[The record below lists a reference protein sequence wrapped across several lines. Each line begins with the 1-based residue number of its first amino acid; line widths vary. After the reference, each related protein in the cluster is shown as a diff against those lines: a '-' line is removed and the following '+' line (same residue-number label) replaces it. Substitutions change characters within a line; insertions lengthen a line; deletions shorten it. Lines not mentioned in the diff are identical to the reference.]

1 MALENPSVETD
12 VTIILPDRE
21 FLPGRIDVSGERA
34 LDVAVLAAPRAP
46 VAVWQQAKLFVE
58 WVTEE
63 GVCRATGSLRVLNR
77 APRHTDQVGVWDM
90 VSFELAGPPQLL
102 QRREY
107 IRTSFVT
114 KVNVLFDRPDGV
126 AVECETA
133 NLSGGG
139 MLIHGFPGAAEGDN
153 LQFQLAPFDGGDMPI
168 HGRCNV
174 VRAAGDGAIG
184 TQFTSIDEGDRNR
197 LVDFAYRREL
207 AERRRRLAV

>member
-1 MALENPSVETD
+1 MALENPSVEAD
-12 VTIILPDRE
+12 VTLILPDRE
-21 FLPGRIDVSGERA
+21 FLPGRVDVSGERA
-34 LDVAVLAAPRAP
+34 LDVAVLAAPRLP

-58 WVTEE
+58 WVMEE
-63 GVCRATGSLRVLNR
+63 GVCRATGSLRVLKR

-107 IRTSFVT
+107 IRTDFAA
-114 KVNVLFDRPDGV
+114 KINVLFDRPDGV

-139 MLIHGFPGAAEGDN
+139 LLIRGFPAAEGDR
-153 LQFQLAPFDGGDMPI
+153 LQFQLAPIDGGDMPI
-168 HGRCNV
+168 HGRCSV
-174 VRAAGDGAIG
+174 VRAGVDGAIG

-197 LVDFAYRREL
+197 LVEFAYRREL
-207 AERRRRLAV
+207 AERERKLAA

>member
-34 LDVAVLAAPRAP
+34 LDVAVLAAPRVP

-58 WVTEE
+58 WVMEE

-90 VSFELAGPPQLL
+90 ASFELAGPPQLL

-107 IRTSFVT
+107 IRTSFVA

-126 AVECETA
+126 AVECETG

-139 MLIHGFPGAAEGDN
+139 MLIRGFTGATEGDR
-153 LQFQLAPFDGGDMPI
+153 LQFQLAPFDGGEMPI
-168 HGRCNV
+168 HGRCSV
-174 VRAAGDGAIG
+174 VRASDDGAVG

-197 LVDFAYRREL
+197 LVEFAYRREL
-207 AERRRRLAV
+207 AARQR